1 MIAFGLIA
9 LVEGKKW
16 LAAVVALLLSD
27 YRWIQM
33 DLLVPALMKQGSW
46 NLHVLFNNG
55 VEVEPKASVSGSATR
70 QTPAD

>member
-9 LVEGKKW
+9 LVEGKKR

-27 YRWIQM
+27 YGWIQT

-46 NLHVLFNNG
+46 NLHVLINNG
-55 VEVEPKASVSGSATR
+55 VEVGQKASASGSATR